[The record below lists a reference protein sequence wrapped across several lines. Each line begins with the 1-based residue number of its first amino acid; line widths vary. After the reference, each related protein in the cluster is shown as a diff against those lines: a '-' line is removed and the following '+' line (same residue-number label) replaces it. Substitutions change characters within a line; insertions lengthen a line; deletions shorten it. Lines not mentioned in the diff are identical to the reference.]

1 MTRRTITALTTIA
14 LCVATVTGCGSSS
27 TAKEDPVTTNNSPT
41 PSAAK
46 DPEAVLR
53 ERTSFEAAQ
62 QQYTAAV
69 TDAANQIAALVPG
82 VTWTIEENSW
92 RGCGGDFVHTKGVQ
106 AYILATF
113 SGPTPDPMWQRA
125 LGIVEA
131 AATQLGATSAQAMVD
146 RPANH
151 EVVFSNPDG
160 VEVTFGTAKA
170 TVLSAKSECLLR
182 QKDTSIT
189 RSSAAP

>member
-1 MTRRTITALTTIA
+1 MTPRTIAVLTTVA
-14 LCVATVTGCGSSS
+14 LCVATVTGCGSRS
-27 TAKEDPVTTNNSPT
+27 TAKEDPVTTSNSPT

-53 ERTSFEAAQ
+53 ERPSFEAAQ

-69 TDAANQIAALVPG
+69 TDAANQIVALVPG
-82 VTWTIEENSW
+82 LTWTIEENSW
-92 RGCGGDFVHTKGVQ
+92 RGCGGDFLHTKGVQ

-125 LGIVEA
+125 LGMVKA
-131 AATQLGATSAQAMVD
+131 AATQLGAASAQTMVD

-151 EVVFSNPDG
+151 EVVFSKPDG

-170 TVLSAKSECLLR
+170 TVLSAKSECRLR
-182 QKDTSIT
+182 QKDTSIP
-189 RSSAAP
+189 RSSGAP